1 MIDCCSSM
9 LSRFIN
15 GILRRRP
22 GMLGLDH
29 LTGGTL
35 SSGHRLLV
43 HFQPATGG
51 TFWVATEVT
60 ESANDVV
67 AVLVYEQTAVLTYEA
82 VTTAHT
88 RKYGEEPAADA

>member
-1 MIDCCSSM
+1 M

-51 TFWVATEVT
+51 TFWVAAEAIVFDFI
-60 ESANDVV
+60 EGWYNPHHRHSALGYLLPNNV
-67 AVLVYEQTAVLTYEA
+67 ERRMSQ
-82 VTTAHT
+82 
-88 RKYGEEPAADA
+88 AA

>member
-35 SSGHRLLV
+35 SSGHRPPV
-43 HFQPATGG
+43 HFQLATGG
-51 TFWVATEVT
+51 TFWVATE
-60 ESANDVV
+60 ARR
-67 AVLVYEQTAVLTYEA
+67 AQ
-82 VTTAHT
+82 
-88 RKYGEEPAADA
+88 